1 MTRQQRR
8 YHQQKLRK
16 LKLVPCDF
24 KMTAAAGL
32 GTILEVFDQ
41 TPLAEEFKKCL
52 PERVSPRS
60 VGSYMLALMII
71 AGQIHEAET
80 LTDIAKIKGDP
91 ALEFLFEDGV
101 AAARTI
107 GDFLRDFEPEHIE
120 KLNKFLNLM
129 SRSIFNHLQLVQTE
143 QYRPK
148 NLIIDM
154 DSTSHIHYGET
165 IEGLAWNFKSEW
177 CLDSQVSF
185 NSLGFCHGLQLRP
198 GNTKSGVNAPELI
211 RLSFKDGKH
220 QRQRRLE
227 GRDFFR
233 ADSAYC
239 YQDVFKVCLELG
251 LLFTITAHDGTTG
264 WKKLLD
270 KEPLVWQA
278 WEYSAEEIE
287 RSQDLGIELSRVELS
302 RMHWRPSW
310 SEGSLMFP
318 IVVKRTWQ
326 KEKPEDKQGQRNLFY
341 QDSIEEKGGWVY
353 YAVVTNWDLSRHSL
367 QEVMEHHNK
376 RGNGENFIKE
386 EKYGFKLKNFPCRS
400 LMANHAWAL
409 LAQVA
414 HNLLRWMALIENP
427 ERPHY
432 SKKLRKQY
440 VFNPGRLIRHA
451 RGVVLKVMRPFY
463 EEVTK
468 MREAWQAT
476 PIPVFSTA

>member
-8 YHQQKLRK
+8 HHQQKLKK

-32 GTILEVFDQ
+32 GTILEIFDQ
-41 TPLAEEFKKCL
+41 SPLAEEFKKCL
-52 PERVSPRS
+52 PSRVSPRS
-60 VGSYMLALMII
+60 VGSYMLALMVV
-71 AGQIHEAET
+71 AGHIHESET

-91 ALEFLFEDGV
+91 ALEVLFEDGV
-101 AAARTI
+101 AASRTI
-107 GDFLRDFEPEHIE
+107 GDFLRDFEDEHILE
-120 KLNKFLNLM
+120 LNKFLNKM
-129 SRSIFNHLQLVQTE
+129 SRAIFEHLKILQPE
-143 QYRPK
+143 EHKPK

-154 DSTSHIHYGET
+154 DTTSHVHYGET

-198 GNTKSGVNAPELI
+198 GNTKSGVNASELI
-211 RLSFKDGKH
+211 YLSFEDGKK
-220 QRQRRLE
+220 QRERKLGQ
-227 GRDFFR
+227 RDFFR

-239 YQDVFKVCLELG
+239 YQEVFKTCLDLG

-264 WKKLLD
+264 WKKLMD
-270 KEPLVWQA
+270 KEPLIFKN
-278 WEYSAEEIE
+278 WEYSLEEVNRAEK
-287 RSQDLGIELSRVELS
+287 LGIELPRVELA
-302 RMHWRPSW
+302 RMHWRPTW
-310 SEGSLMFP
+310 SEGGLVFP

-326 KEKPEDKQGQRNLFY
+326 REKPEDEKGQRNLFY
-341 QDSIEEKGGWVY
+341 SDSIEEKGEWVY

-367 QEVMEHHNK
+367 QEVMKHHNK

-386 EKYGFKLKNFPCRS
+386 EKYGFKLKSFPCRS
-400 LMANHAWAL
+400 LRANHAWAL

-427 ERPHY
+427 DKPHY

-440 VFNPGRLIRHA
+440 VFNPGRVVRHA
-451 RGVVLKVMRPFY
+451 RTVVLKVMRPFY
-463 EEVTK
+463 EEVYK